1 MQPIMIRVL
10 LVDDERLVRTG
21 LSMIVGGEP
30 DLLVV
35 AVASDGAEAADLA
48 ARHRP
53 EVVVMDVRMPGVDG
67 IEGAERIR
75 ALGAGAPAV
84 LMLTTYRADESVRR
98 ALRAG
103 ASGYVLKDAAPAELA
118 IAIRAVAEGR
128 AWLDPT
134 VARDLLPELAREP
147 VETTLPDRRGAP
159 ELTDREREV
168 LRLMAHGL
176 STTEIAEHCTI
187 AETTVKTHTGRIVEK
202 LGLRERAQAVAAAYR
217 RHLLDADDPLPPR
230 PGSRTR

>member
-1 MQPIMIRVL
+1 MITVL

-21 LSMIVGGEP
+21 LSMIIGGEP
-30 DLLVV
+30 DLSVV
-35 AVASDGAEAADLA
+35 AVGNDGAEAADLA
-48 ARHRP
+48 ARYRP
-53 EVVVMDVRMPGVDG
+53 AVVVMDVRMPGVDG
-67 IEGAERIR
+67 IEGAARIR
-75 ALGAGAPAV
+75 ALAPGAPAV
-84 LMLTTYRADESVRR
+84 LMLTTFRADDAVRR

-118 IAIRAVAEGR
+118 TAIRAVAEGR

-134 VARDLLPELAREP
+134 LARDLLPELAREP
-147 VETTLPDRRGAP
+147 VETIVPDRRGAP

-176 STTEIAEHCTI
+176 SIPEIAEHCTI

-202 LGLRERAQAVAAAYR
+202 LGLRDRAQAVAAAYR
-217 RHLLDADDPLPPR
+217 RHVLDADDPLPPR
-230 PGSRTR
+230 PGSRLR